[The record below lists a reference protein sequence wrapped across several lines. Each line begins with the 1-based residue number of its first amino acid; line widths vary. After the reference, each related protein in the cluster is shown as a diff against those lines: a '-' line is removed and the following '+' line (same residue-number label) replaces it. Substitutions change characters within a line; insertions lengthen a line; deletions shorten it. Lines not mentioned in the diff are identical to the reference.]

1 VNYDHHYIL
10 GVSLGGPTEHTTV
23 ALADQF
29 LVSSGGNFLVQKTH
43 VVDIE
48 RHAPGIPLPDLV
60 AAIHAL
66 KRKLGDDADW
76 RGPCLVLDIGSAGWA
91 VHDML
96 SARDREH
103 YVRMVAGIGER
114 GGSRGERLLGRQ
126 ELIGLVRREVHT
138 DRLKLARDLPLFPA
152 LEKAM
157 LGFTERQATARQVE
171 GDLGRE
177 ADDEDLVLAVGV
189 AAWHSLRFT
198 PQAREPR
205 LNVIS
210 DYNELRPDYGPA
222 GPEWP

>member
-1 VNYDHHYIL
+1 MNYDHHYIL

-138 DRLKLARDLPLFPA
+138 DRLKIAQEAVAAAGDPCERAVAEFTVTH
-152 LEKAM
+152 LEAM
-157 LGFTERQATARQVE
+157 LTLLDAIPTAPEATA
-171 GDLGRE
+171 
-177 ADDEDLVLAVGV
+177 
-189 AAWHSLRFT
+189 
-198 PQAREPR
+198 
-205 LNVIS
+205 
-210 DYNELRPDYGPA
+210 
-222 GPEWP
+222 